1 MEAMNKLVDC
11 QTEESPLC
19 YHKCAIVR
27 AQPNFLKGCGSA
39 GVYSGDCCG
48 VHIISLLAENP
59 YFYAKRKIDLRSPE
73 KISPDFHK

>member
-27 AQPNFLKGCGSA
+27 AQPNFLKGYGSA
-39 GVYSGDCCG
+39 GLYSES
-48 VHIISLLAENP
+48 VFLREAQNR
-59 YFYAKRKIDLRSPE
+59 FKIPRE
-73 KISPDFHK
+73 DFT